1 MTANTSTAI
10 IASWQLPSP
19 DSRHGIIRGFKIF
32 IRKEGSNINRLENIS
47 VSNVTM
53 YTKNVTGL
61 AKFTRFHVLAF
72 TSAGDGMSSS
82 VEFARTKED
91 SK

>member
-1 MTANTSTAI
+1 
-10 IASWQLPSP
+10 
-19 DSRHGIIRGFKIF
+19 
-32 IRKEGSNINRLENIS
+32 
-47 VSNVTM
+47 M

-61 AKFTRFHVLAF
+61 AKFTRYGFRMLAF
-72 TSAGDGMSSS
+72 TSAGDGMNSS